1 MSGSEMVSTETT
13 RGDGDAFSKRESW
26 DITDPPE
33 ERGPWG
39 DKLAAVLAEIMK
51 ISPGGFTLTFSREGE
66 REGFGHVEIYE
77 ATFDSLHRVRGAPE
91 GGPGMK
97 SRVCFEV
104 ASTNILASLEF
115 GLERWRQS
123 TKELAEKGYETVLRP
138 PNFAELMAA
147 EEVKRAAKANRSRAV
162 LGALQ
167 KVIECYSDHAKMPKT
182 LDEAIAEVGRNP
194 DLDAE
199 AKAEVLGVL
208 GIMKN
213 IWPEM
218 KAEEPTEPVEANG

>member
-13 RGDGDAFSKRESW
+13 RGNGDSFSKRESW

-51 ISPGGFTLTFSREGE
+51 ISPGGFALKFSREEE
-66 REGFGHVEIYE
+66 REGVGQVEIYE
-77 ATFDSLHRVRGAPE
+77 ATFDSLHRVGGE
-91 GGPGMK
+91 GGSGMK

-138 PNFAELMAA
+138 PNFAELMAV

-167 KVIECYSDHAKMPKT
+167 KVIECYSDHARMPKT

-199 AKAEVLGVL
+199 AKDEVLGVL

-218 KAEEPTEPVEANG
+218 KAEEPPAPVEANG